1 MLTIDKKGI
10 QLMKRFFSILLLVLF
25 SGNIFSQ
32 NFIAFPVGEYWHF
45 SDARTLGLAGAGS
58 VSNSAI
64 GALLMNPAA
73 MAVNKPGLRVTVA
86 TRARSLEERRSFP
99 IFDRFNDINQFG
111 IYAINSNWFANF
123 QGGIQYNLNIS
134 AFPWLKSVAVGA
146 FEEVDQSY
154 EYNEEVRE
162 NIFPDDPLAVNH
174 IKFDGQLTRYSF
186 GAAFQVAEP
195 LDVGFQVG
203 ILQGEL
209 DQEESITFLQPPQF
223 DISESSSRKL
233 NNSPILAS
241 FGATYKIN
249 SYMKIGGQL
258 QLPYSVKYAVK
269 FYPSQLDVD
278 FLPGNETLKYPRQAT
293 VGLEYRGQQALQA
306 RLNVDVTYEWW
317 SSTDQQIVA
326 ENPDI
331 SNGLDDVIKI
341 KAGIEHI
348 FFNQVPFRVGVQYRT
363 SFLERTNARIL
374 FAAGTGFMGKLWQ
387 IDLSGGFS
395 RLDYRF
401 PDLFDDRIFGGDRSA
416 SNIDNVEES
425 FFFGMA
431 TLKVNLKK

>member
-1 MLTIDKKGI
+1 MQQILQSLCLLTFLAG
-10 QLMKRFFSILLLVLF
+10 S
-25 SGNIFSQ
+25 IFSQ

-45 SDARTLGLAGAGS
+45 PDARTLGLAGAGS

-73 MAVNKPGLRVTVA
+73 MAANKPGLQVNVA

-123 QGGIQYNLNIS
+123 QGGIQYNLDIAS
-134 AFPWLKSVAVGA
+134 FPWLKSVAAGA

-162 NIFPDDPLAVNH
+162 NVFPDDPLAINR

-186 GAAFQVAEP
+186 GAAFRIAEP
-195 LDVGFQVG
+195 LDIGFQIG
-203 ILQGEL
+203 ILQGDL
-209 DQEESITFLQPPQF
+209 DQIRTISFINDDTRNRRENSFRSLDNIPLIT
-223 DISESSSRKL
+223 
-233 NNSPILAS
+233 S
-241 FGATYKIN
+241 FGAVYRVN
-249 SYMKIGGQL
+249 PYLSLGGQF
-258 QLPYSVKYAVK
+258 QLPYSVNYDVNFDFGGDTFVPILPAKESIE
-269 FYPSQLDVD
+269 YPQ
-278 FLPGNETLKYPRQAT
+278 QAT
-293 VGLEYRGQQALQA
+293 VGVEYRGQQALQA

-317 SSTDQQIVA
+317 SGTDQQIA
-326 ENPDI
+326 TENPDI
-331 SNGLDDVIKI
+331 SNGLDDVVKI

-348 FFNQVPFRVGVQYRT
+348 FFNQIPFRVGVQYRT
-363 SFLERTNARIL
+363 SFLERTNARIM

-431 TLKVNLKK
+431 TLKMNLR